1 MPTQKETKTF
11 TVTATPEIMK
21 RFERFMAMLHYNSC
35 FGHSAHF
42 AMFLDGDGWDKF
54 ELKEVDKSLKNE
66 VDAIG
71 CVGRDCEIACTDKY
85 MARSFKRDALT
96 SYWTER
102 EGTTAHL
109 MKGFRDDDDRE
120 LVRTIGADDDE

>member
-54 ELKEVDKSLKNE
+54 ELAEIDKSLKNE
-66 VDAIG
+66 VDVIG
-71 CVGRDCEIACTDKY
+71 CVGRDVEIACTDKY
-85 MARSFKRDALT
+85 TARNFDRQT
-96 SYWTER
+96 SKAWWTKR

-109 MKGFRDDDDRE
+109 YNDGK
-120 LVRTIGADDDE
+120 LKRTIGADDDE